1 MSFDQVAGQWRHGV
15 SRISKGKT
23 MFRLHIAGL
32 IAACLAV
39 PACQKSAEDHAADA
53 AKEQKKADEVARDAS
68 NDMQRE
74 VVKANQEAAEKV
86 SEAEREAKARVAD
99 AARDGAG
106 KVADAQKGADEASSD
121 AVKAFQ
127 EARTDLRK
135 SVETELES
143 IDERVGELKKK
154 IGQAEPAVQNQ
165 VTPQVTAVEQKT
177 KTLRSDLRAFETQ
190 TAASVN
196 EFRVRLE
203 RSMIELKKKLD
214 ELDQR
219 V

>member
-1 MSFDQVAGQWRHGV
+1 ML
-15 SRISKGKT
+15 
-23 MFRLHIAGL
+23 RLHTAAL
-32 IAACLAV
+32 MVACLAV
-39 PACQKSAEDHAADA
+39 PACQKSAEDHASEA
-53 AKEQKKADEVARDAS
+53 AKEQKKAEEVARDAS
-68 NDMQRE
+68 NDLNRE

-86 SEAEREAKARVAD
+86 SEAEREAKARVAE
-99 AARDGAG
+99 AQRDGAD

-127 EARTDLRK
+127 AARTDLRK

-154 IGQAEPAVQNQ
+154 IGKAEPAVQNQ
-165 VTPQVTAVEQKT
+165 VSPQVTAVEQKT

-190 TAASVN
+190 TAASVD

-214 ELDQR
+214 ELDKR

>member
-1 MSFDQVAGQWRHGV
+1 M
-15 SRISKGKT
+15 
-23 MFRLHIAGL
+23 
-32 IAACLAV
+32 
-39 PACQKSAEDHAADA
+39 
-53 AKEQKKADEVARDAS
+53 
-68 NDMQRE
+68 NRE

-86 SEAEREAKARVAD
+86 SEAEREAKARVAE
-99 AARDGAG
+99 AQRDGAE
-106 KVADAQKGADEASSD
+106 KVADAQKGADDASSD

-127 EARTDLRK
+127 AARTDLRK

-154 IGQAEPAVQNQ
+154 IGKAEPAVQNQ
-165 VTPQVTAVEQKT
+165 VAPQVTAVEQKT

-190 TAASVN
+190 TAASVD

-214 ELDQR
+214 EIDKR

>member
-1 MSFDQVAGQWRHGV
+1 M
-15 SRISKGKT
+15 T
-23 MFRLHIAGL
+23 
-32 IAACLAV
+32 ACLAV
-39 PACQKSAEDHAADA
+39 PACQKKAEDHAAEA
-53 AKEQKKADEVARDAS
+53 AKEQTKAEEVARDAA
-68 NDMQRE
+68 NDLNRE

-86 SEAEREAKARVAD
+86 TEAEREAKARVAD
-99 AARDGAG
+99 AVRDGTD
-106 KVADAQKGADEASSD
+106 KVADAQKNADEASSD

-154 IGQAEPAVQNQ
+154 IGKAEPAVQTQ
-165 VTPQVTAVEQKT
+165 VAPQVTAVEQKT

-203 RSMIELKKKLD
+203 RSMAELKKKLD

>member
-1 MSFDQVAGQWRHGV
+1 ML
-15 SRISKGKT
+15 
-23 MFRLHIAGL
+23 RLHTAAL
-32 IAACLAV
+32 MVACLAV
-39 PACQKSAEDHAADA
+39 PACQKSAEDHASEA
-53 AKEQKKADEVARDAS
+53 AKEQKKAEEVARDAS
-68 NDMQRE
+68 NDLNRE
-74 VVKANQEAAEKV
+74 VVKANEEAAKKV
-86 SEAEREAKARVAD
+86 SDAEREAKARVAE
-99 AARDGAG
+99 AQRDGAE

-127 EARTDLRK
+127 AARTDLRK

-154 IGQAEPAVQNQ
+154 LGKAEPAVQNQ
-165 VTPQVTAVEQKT
+165 VAPQVTAVEQKT

-190 TAASVN
+190 TAASVD

-214 ELDQR
+214 EIDKR

>member
-1 MSFDQVAGQWRHGV
+1 VAASLV
-15 SRISKGKT
+15 
-23 MFRLHIAGL
+23 
-32 IAACLAV
+32 V
-39 PACQKSAEDHAADA
+39 PACQRSAEDSASEA
-53 AKEQKKADEVARDAS
+53 AKEQQKAEEVARDAN
-68 NDMQRE
+68 NDLQRE
-74 VVKANQEAAEKV
+74 VVKANEKAAEKIN
-86 SEAEREAKARVAD
+86 EAEREAKARVAE
-99 AARDGAG
+99 AERDGAD
-106 KVADAQKGADEASSD
+106 KVADAKKGADDASSD

-154 IGQAEPAVQNQ
+154 IGKAEPAVQNQ
-165 VTPQVTAVEQKT
+165 VAPQVTAVEQKT
-177 KTLRSDLRAFETQ
+177 KTLRSDLRAFESQ

-196 EFRVRLE
+196 DFRVRLE
-203 RSMIELKKKLD
+203 RSMAELKKKLD